1 MKNISSIL
9 IFHKTYL
16 SIFPFI
22 DIDIFTNVHIDND
35 THIFKNDHL
44 SISIFSRITFS
55 IFSQSVNISTINMS
69 KDIMS
74 YTYIPAHGPE
84 YAILVGYYYYLL
96 VICDAWVTSCDSHG
110 LRSSSYGPLDFQY
123 KYYAGVCNT
132 HRHCVCVSVWL
143 CVLFVLCVCVSVSVW
158 HMN

>member
-1 MKNISSIL
+1 
-9 IFHKTYL
+9 
-16 SIFPFI
+16 
-22 DIDIFTNVHIDND
+22 
-35 THIFKNDHL
+35 
-44 SISIFSRITFS
+44 
-55 IFSQSVNISTINMS
+55 
-69 KDIMS
+69 MS

-143 CVLFVLCVCVSVSVW
+143 CVLCVCVCLAHILTVGNTAQLQCSS
-158 HMN
+158 HNFDDDDDDDDDDD

>member
-1 MKNISSIL
+1 MDSN
-9 IFHKTYL
+9 T
-16 SIFPFI
+16 
-22 DIDIFTNVHIDND
+22 DIFTNVHIDND

-84 YAILVGYYYYLL
+84 YAILVGYNYYLL
-96 VICDAWVTSCDSHG
+96 VICDAWVTSCDSRG
-110 LRSSSYGPLDFQY
+110 LSFKDEVDRPEAPPAMAHSMG
-123 KYYAGVCNT
+123 
-132 HRHCVCVSVWL
+132 H
-143 CVLFVLCVCVSVSVW
+143 
-158 HMN
+158 